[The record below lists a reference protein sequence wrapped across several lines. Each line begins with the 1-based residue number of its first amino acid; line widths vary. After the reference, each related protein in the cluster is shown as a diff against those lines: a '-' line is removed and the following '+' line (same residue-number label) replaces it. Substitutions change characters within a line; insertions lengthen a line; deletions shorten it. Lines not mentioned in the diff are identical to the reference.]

1 MGRRCPRTKAVAEIY
16 RKCQISKR
24 VAQNWHSGV
33 DPVVNQETAKKR
45 GRNIPLSKARELI
58 GDFLAICQPIPL
70 AHGERRIDIRA
81 LREVV
86 KSRRPRLEWVPV
98 FFKAYAI
105 VAASRPKLRRHFV
118 RRPWA
123 HLYEHPDNVGCVIVS
138 RRLEEDDALFYLPI
152 STPERLPLMEI
163 QRIIKDAQKAPI
175 AEIPAFR
182 RQVRLLKIPG
192 LFRRTLLRIGNN
204 WATRQR
210 ARRVGTY
217 GMSVLASMG
226 IANLTTLVPW
236 TTIIHYTP
244 FDENGSMLLRVALD
258 HRVLDGL
265 EMAYALREMEEVLNR
280 QILEEVLE
288 MSRGTTP

>member
-1 MGRRCPRTKAVAEIY
+1 MTR
-16 RKCQISKR
+16 
-24 VAQNWHSGV
+24 
-33 DPVVNQETAKKR
+33 ETEKKR
-45 GRNIPLSKARELI
+45 GRNIPLSGARTLI

-70 AHGERRIDIRA
+70 AHGERRIDVRA
-81 LREVV
+81 LREAVEA
-86 KSRRPRLEWVPV
+86 RRPRLDWLPV

-105 VAASRPKLRRHFV
+105 VAANRPVLRRHFV

-123 HLYEHPDNVGCVIVS
+123 HLYEHPENIGCVVMS
-138 RRLEEDDALFYLPI
+138 RRLEGDDALFYLPI
-152 STPERLPLMEI
+152 NNPERIPLLEI
-163 QRIIKDAQKAPI
+163 QRILKDAQKRPI

-182 RQVRLLKIPG
+182 RQVRLLRIPG
-192 LFRRTLLRIGNN
+192 LLRRALLRLGNN

-210 ARRVGTY
+210 ARRVGTF

-236 TTIIHYTP
+236 TTMIHYTP

-280 QILEEVLE
+280 QILEEVKA
-288 MSRGTTP
+288 MGRDNGDV